1 MAAKQSKGFGQLSTK
16 HIAVDKANTLVI
28 ISAAAAAA
36 IIVFTFFAGK
46 ALIEKIA
53 YQNEVISQRNKAN
66 QQLEQNIE
74 SINQLTAAYTAFDSA
89 PESVIGTPDK
99 NSKIVL
105 DALPS
110 VYDYPALASS
120 LDSIVKNAGLK
131 VNSITGT
138 DQEETAEKSSIS
150 PTPVPI
156 PFEISASGSYESLQR
171 LVADLERS
179 IRPFKIAEV
188 TISGKDS
195 DLTISIKGE
204 TYYQPKTEIGI
215 KEEVVKTNG
224 SSAAEPTSA
233 SSSATQTGATQ

>member
-1 MAAKQSKGFGQLSTK
+1 MASKQSKGFGQLSTK
-16 HIAVDKANTLVI
+16 HVAVDKANTLVI
-28 ISAAAAAA
+28 VSAAAAAA

-46 ALIEKIA
+46 ALIDKIA
-53 YQNEVISQRNKAN
+53 YQNEVISLRNKAN
-66 QQLEQNIE
+66 SQLEKNIE
-74 SINQLTAAYTAFDSA
+74 SINQLTAAFTAFDSA

-110 VYDYPALASS
+110 VYDFPALASS

-131 VNSITGT
+131 VTSITGT
-138 DQEETAEKSSIS
+138 DLEETAEKSSIN
-150 PTPVPI
+150 PVPIAI
-156 PFEISASGSYESLQR
+156 PFEISASGNYQSLQR
-171 LVADLERS
+171 LVLDLERS

-215 KEEVVKTNG
+215 SEEVVRTNG
-224 SSAAEPTSA
+224 GSASQSNPE
-233 SSSATQTGATQ
+233 SSSATQMEVTQ

>member
-1 MAAKQSKGFGQLSTK
+1 MATKQQKGFGQLSTK

-28 ISAAAAAA
+28 VSAAVAAA
-36 IIVFTFFAGK
+36 IVVFTFFAGK
-46 ALIEKIA
+46 ALVDKIA
-53 YQNEVISQRNKAN
+53 YQNEVLSKRNKAN
-66 QQLEQNIE
+66 AQLEQNID
-74 SINQLTAAYTAFDSA
+74 SINKLTASYIAFDSA

-99 NSKIVL
+99 NSKIIL

-110 VYDYPALASS
+110 VYDFPALASS

-131 VNSITGT
+131 VVSITGT
-138 DQEETAEKSSIS
+138 DQEETAEKSSIT
-150 PTPVPI
+150 PTPIAI

-195 DLTISIKGE
+195 DLTIAIKGE

-215 KEEVVKTNG
+215 TEEVVKTNG
-224 SSAAEPTSA
+224 ASATQPTASTP
-233 SSSATQTGATQ
+233 SSSATEATQ